1 MKDPSPQITKGYFDL
16 LNAIIPVFD
25 GEALEGQ
32 SKPYAILTVPE
43 YVADSNKD
51 ITKFERFKVMIDI
64 VTDYKGQKQCDDLA
78 QLVLNAICPTTRKS
92 ALILPDYDVDYTS
105 ISFMTPDRLNT
116 LTGKISRK
124 ILSFYHDLSEKTL

>member
-1 MKDPSPQITKGYFDL
+1 MKDPSPQITKGYFAL

-25 GEALEGQ
+25 GEALESQ

-43 YVADSNKD
+43 YTADSNKD
-51 ITKFERFKVMIDI
+51 IVKFDGFKVMIDI

-78 QLVLNAICPTTRKS
+78 QLVINAICPNYPKT
-92 ALILPDYDVDYTS
+92 ALVLTDYDISYTS
-105 ISFMTPDRLNT
+105 VSFYIPQRLNT

-124 ILSFYHDLSEKTL
+124 IISFYHDLSQKTS